1 MEAKEI
7 LNKYREQVVVH
18 TEPIK
23 RAVAPLERPIETPGG
38 NVVWDD
44 NMSVVK
50 ACEVFDINEK
60 DLSERIR
67 VKLIY
72 IINEFKRLGAEKPEE
87 KILKTLRRIGTPPLG
102 QDPITH
108 LSNYLKLR
116 ATSDKIGSEKSK

>member
-18 TEPIK
+18 TEPVK
-23 RAVAPLERPIETPGG
+23 RAVVPLERPIETPGG
-38 NVVWDD
+38 NVIWDD
-44 NMSVVK
+44 NISLIN
-50 ACEVFDINEK
+50 ACEAFDIDEK
-60 DLSERIR
+60 DLSERSR
-67 VKLIY
+67 EKLVY
-72 IINEFKRLGAEKPEE
+72 IIKEFKRLGAKKPEE

-116 ATSDKIGSEKSK
+116 ASSDKIGSEKSK